1 MAAPVRVGVRVPHT
15 TFAAGAHAL
24 HATLAR
30 IDELGFDHVT
40 LGDHVSFRG
49 GAGYDGL
56 VQAAAVV
63 TAAPRLPVHLAVYL
77 LPLRH
82 PVTVAR
88 QLASL
93 AELAPGR
100 VVFGVGIGGDDR
112 HEVEVSGVDPA
123 TRGRRTDES
132 LEILRALLAGDAV
145 TFHGA
150 CFDLEDA
157 RILPV
162 PSPAIPILVGG
173 RSEAAVARA
182 ARFADGWIGVWVT
195 PERFGITTAA
205 VEDAAGAV
213 GRDTVTW
220 CHELLVWCGFGDARD
235 DARSHLATAMEALY
249 RIPFE
254 RFERT
259 SPFGTPDDVAASLLP
274 YVDAGVRSFDIIAA
288 GADNERALEGAA
300 AAREQLLV
308 RCR

>member
-1 MAAPVRVGVRVPHT
+1 MCACRTRRSPPARTR
-15 TFAAGAHAL
+15 L

-77 LPLRH
+77 LALRH

-132 LEILRALLAGDAV
+132 LEILRGLLAGDAV

-150 CFDLEDA
+150 CFDVEDA

-173 RSEAAVARA
+173 RSEAAVGRA

-195 PERFGITTAA
+195 PRTLRRRPPPPWRP
-205 VEDAAGAV
+205 AAGATRSRH
-213 GRDTVTW
+213 GGTW
-220 CHELLVWCGFGDARD
+220 RHELLVWCGFGD
-235 DARSHLATAMEALY
+235 
-249 RIPFE
+249 
-254 RFERT
+254 
-259 SPFGTPDDVAASLLP
+259 
-274 YVDAGVRSFDIIAA
+274 
-288 GADNERALEGAA
+288 GA
-300 AAREQLLV
+300 
-308 RCR
+308 